1 MRIEQNFAKVKPTV
15 IGESEYGYRLIK
27 SMENGDQTASIV
39 EVERTGTFEVAIHSG
54 IKTVVFE
61 FKTLRD
67 AKSMAKLL
75 LKKD

>member
-15 IGESEYGYRLIK
+15 IGESEYGYRLVK
-27 SMENGDQTASIV
+27 SMDNGNQTASIV
-39 EVERTGTFEVAIHSG
+39 EVERTGTFELVIHSG
-54 IKTVVFE
+54 IQTVVFD

-67 AKSMAKLL
+67 AKTMAKLL